1 MRRLS
6 IFALAGLLLAGCTS
20 VGQVGLMTRPG
31 ADVGAIVREAR
42 PYTELGAVEGEA
54 CRNFALGI
62 IPWGDSSASTA
73 MANALEKVGGDA
85 LINVSVETSLYGFI
99 PIYNVFA
106 NTCTTVRGIAIKFA
120 EDEKAPAPAAAAPA
134 PLGS

>member
-1 MRRLS
+1 MPRLWT
-6 IFALAGLLLAGCTS
+6 FGLAGLALAGCTS
-20 VGQVGLMTRPG
+20 VGQVGMMTRPG

-42 PYTELGAVEGEA
+42 PYRELGAVEAEA
-54 CRNFALGI
+54 CRNFLLGI

-73 MANALEKVGGDA
+73 MANALDKAGGDA

-106 NTCTTVRGIAIKFA
+106 NTCTTVRGIAIKFDDVPEA
-120 EDEKAPAPAAAAPA
+120 EAPASE
-134 PLGS
+134 GS

>member
-1 MRRLS
+1 MRRFSSFL
-6 IFALAGLLLAGCTS
+6 LAGLALAGCTS

-42 PYTELGAVEGEA
+42 PYKELGAVEGEA
-54 CRNFALGI
+54 CRNFLLGI

-73 MANALEKVGGDA
+73 MANALDKAGGDA

-106 NTCTTVRGIAIKFA
+106 NTCTTVRGVAIKF
-120 EDEKAPAPAAAAPA
+120 DEGEQPGASASAAP
-134 PLGS
+134 